1 MRELNLEWDPNM
13 RFPRYKPL
21 EAVFGGRALPEGDPS
36 SSTATHVGT
45 AAAELLLV
53 EGVGRRR
60 V

>member
-36 SSTATHVGT
+36 STATHVGT